1 MDPESV
7 ASLGV
12 PLKVARTALAV
23 AAALV
28 LVWIGRRN
36 ASDLSRVHL
45 HLQVGWL
52 LASLPPY
59 ALGSL
64 LLALGWRTELDAFG
78 HRLRIGVAIRVWWR
92 AQLARYVPTGLA
104 AFASRA
110 ALARQEGVPP
120 SIGAASLA
128 VELATLIL
136 WGTLGAAFGLTF
148 ALPLRLALGCG
159 AALGLLALPVV
170 YRRAASIAA
179 LGRRFPAVAPLAATP
194 ARPGR
199 MYEAIGCYGLSIL
212 VKSVSFVLFSAA
224 LITTRPGDAWLLG
237 GAVQGAAVI
246 GIIGITPAGI
256 GVRETAMVGL
266 LSHRFGTT
274 DAAALAIAWRAY
286 EFAFELGWL
295 AVGSAFRRPRS
306 KNLAPGGTAS
316 PGAATEAQPGAT
328 GAR

>member
-1 MDPESV
+1 M
-7 ASLGV
+7 
-12 PLKVARTALAV
+12 ALAL
-23 AAALV
+23 AAAVV

-36 ASDLSRVHL
+36 AHDLSRVHL
-45 HLQVGWL
+45 RLQAGWL

-64 LLALGWRTELDAFG
+64 LLAVGWRTELAAFG
-78 HRLRIGVAIRVWWR
+78 HRLPVGVAIRVWWR

-110 ALARQEGVPP
+110 ALARQEGVPA
-120 SIGAASLA
+120 SLGAASLA

-136 WGTLGAAFGLTF
+136 WGTLGAAVGITF
-148 ALPLRLALGCG
+148 TLPLRVLLGVS
-159 AALGLLALPVV
+159 AAIGLVLLPLL
-170 YRRAASIAA
+170 YRRVASVAA
-179 LGRRFPAVAPLAATP
+179 LGRRFPALAPLATTP
-194 ARPGR
+194 ARTSW
-199 MYEAIGCYGLSIL
+199 MYAAIGCYGLSIL
-212 VKSVSFVLFSAA
+212 VKSVAFVLFSAA
-224 LITTRPGDAWLLG
+224 LLTIHPGDAWLLG

-286 EFAFELGWL
+286 EFAFELVWL
-295 AVGSAFRRPRS
+295 AIGSGFGRRTPATSTSASVGG
-306 KNLAPGGTAS
+306 PG
-316 PGAATEAQPGAT
+316 
-328 GAR
+328 